1 MVYLHSPWAKTTH
14 GNPSHMAPHRPERAT
29 PPLPSPPLAERLL
42 AALLLGITSAALVL
56 AAPAAKAALIQLRGA
71 PLTGGHI
78 RGSALVRLERAE
90 GGDTPVLSFSSERG
104 PVRLLLDT
112 GASSTMVTPL
122 LAQRL
127 RLSSKQL
134 PAEALDLAGGGED
147 CDGQRPRRT
156 SLPPLQLDGL
166 RLEGLEAL
174 LMPIAALPAGI
185 DGVLGVPSLRQLP
198 VWVDPAAD
206 RLALGNRALLEARR
220 AGPAAL
226 RLPLRWRLGVP
237 LIELRGPAGPID
249 ALADT
254 GAEGLFLSPA
264 LAQRLPPLGQPQPLT
279 LVGICGR
286 QTVQRQPFAAIG
298 LPGEPGADLAR
309 PLEGIITANPIFSQL
324 GVEAIAGQELLRRRR
339 QLWRLDAPAA
349 RLELW

>member
-1 MVYLHSPWAKTTH
+1 
-14 GNPSHMAPHRPERAT
+14 MAPHRSDQT
-29 PPLPSPPLAERLL
+29 LLQLAARLL
-42 AALLLGITSAALVL
+42 AARLLGMASAVLVL
-56 AAPAAKAALIQLRGA
+56 YAAAAEAALIQLKGT
-71 PLTGGHI
+71 PLAGGHL

-90 GGDTPVLSFSSERG
+90 GGDTPVLSFRSDRG

-122 LAQRL
+122 LVERL
-127 RLSSKQL
+127 RLGSEEL

-147 CDGQRPRRT
+147 CEGQRPRRT

-174 LMPIAALPAGI
+174 LMPIAALPDGI
-185 DGVLGVPSLRQLP
+185 DGVLGVPSLRRLP
-198 VWVDPAAD
+198 VWVDPKAD
-206 RLALGNRALLEARR
+206 RLALGGQALLEARR

-226 RLPLRWRLGVP
+226 RLPLRWKLGVP
-237 LIELRGPAGPID
+237 LIELRGPAGSID

-264 LAQRLPPLGQPQPLT
+264 LAKRLPPLGKPQPLT

-298 LPGEPGADLAR
+298 LPGEPGAELAR
-309 PLEGIITANPIFSQL
+309 PREGIITANPIFSQL
-324 GVEAIAGQELLRRRR
+324 GVEAIAGQELLRSRR
-339 QLWRLDAPAA
+339 QLWRLDAPTA

>member
-1 MVYLHSPWAKTTH
+1 
-14 GNPSHMAPHRPERAT
+14 MAPHRPDRT
-29 PPLPSPPLAERLL
+29 TLPLSAKQLAVR
-42 AALLLGITSAALVL
+42 LLGIASAALVL
-56 AAPAAKAALIQLRGA
+56 SVAAAKAALIQLKGA
-71 PLTGGHI
+71 PLAGGHF

-90 GGDTPVLSFSSERG
+90 GGDTPVLSFRSEQG

-127 RLSSKQL
+127 QLGGEEL

-147 CDGQRPRRT
+147 CKGQRPRRT
-156 SLPPLQLDGL
+156 TLPPLQLDGL
-166 RLEGLEAL
+166 QLEGLEAL

-185 DGVLGVPSLRQLP
+185 DGVLGVPSLRRLP
-198 VWVDPAAD
+198 VWVDPHAE
-206 RLALGNRALLEARR
+206 RLALGSRALLEARR

-264 LAQRLPPLGQPQPLT
+264 LAKRLPPLGRPEPLT
-279 LVGICGR
+279 LVGICGQ